1 MHAHRARA
9 AQQLLL
15 AALVLAAAPH
25 RAPFA
30 AAQECA
36 AGCAPAVAVATHRDL
51 FGFSYTTGPAFSYVS
66 GRFWVRNLTALP
78 CAFPAGAGAIV
89 YRGHPVRAVDAAAF
103 AGQSDLGLL

>member
-1 MHAHRARA
+1 MHVHRARA

-36 AGCAPAVAVATHRDL
+36 ADCAPAVAVANSQDL
-51 FGFSYTTGPAFSYVS
+51 FGYSGPAFYYES
-66 GRFWVRNLTALP
+66 GRNGVGNLTALP

-89 YRGHPVRAVDAAAF
+89 YRGNPVRAVDAAAF
-103 AGQSDLGLL
+103 AGQSDLGYL

>member
-1 MHAHRARA
+1 MHVHRARA

-36 AGCAPAVAVATHRDL
+36 ADCAPAVAVATHQDL
-51 FGFSYTTGPAFSYVS
+51 FGYSGPAFSYVD
-66 GRFWVRNLTALP
+66 RNLTALP

-89 YRGHPVRAVDAAAF
+89 YRGNPVRAVDAAAF
-103 AGQSDLGLL
+103 AGQSDLGYL